1 MSTSVYIKKITL
13 IVFWVILVFSIGLGI
28 GSFLNDTKDLKKEP
42 KTKIINNE
50 RSTPLNS
57 KHILSGKP
65 RQAVKAESENY
76 KVVQTPL
83 LGVLEPEIK
92 TKKSTNIPNWVN
104 NSVRV
109 LKRPGF
115 AYIAIVI
122 DDMGVNRKRS
132 DEGMNLEAPLTLS
145 FLSYAPNLIE
155 QTKIAS
161 SNGHELL
168 VHLPMEPQGDE
179 NPGPGALLV
188 EMTLSELNGRLELAL
203 KKFPNFVG
211 VNNHM
216 GSRFTSD
223 VTLMNFLLSHLKD
236 NGYLFLDSVT
246 TSNSVALK
254 VGEAIGTAV
263 VARDVFLDDIDDEEE
278 VRLRL
283 AQAELIARQTGTAI
297 AIGHPRKATLRV
309 LREWMRD
316 LEEKKIQLVPL
327 SALAQMRLG
336 QSN

>member
-1 MSTSVYIKKITL
+1 LATLVYIKKITL
-13 IVFWVILVFSIGLGI
+13 IFFWVILVFSIGLGI
-28 GSFLNDTKDLKKEP
+28 GSLLYDPQDVKKEP
-42 KTKIINNE
+42 KIKIIDSN
-50 RSTPLNS
+50 RATPPNS
-57 KHILSGKP
+57 KDILSGNP
-65 RQAVKAESENY
+65 RKAVKEKSNKY
-76 KVVQTPL
+76 KVAQPPL

-92 TKKSTNIPNWVN
+92 PNKLPNWVN
-104 NSVRV
+104 NSVDV

-115 AYIAIVI
+115 AYIAIVL
-122 DDMGVNRKRS
+122 DDMGINKKRS

-161 SNGHELL
+161 SMGHELL

-188 EMTLSELNGRLELAL
+188 KMTLSELNRRLEQAL
-203 KKFPNFVG
+203 EKFPNFVG

-236 NGYLFLDSVT
+236 RGYLFLDSLT

-254 VGEAIGTAV
+254 VGEALGTAV
-263 VARDVFLDDIDDEEE
+263 VTRDVFLDDIDDEAE
-278 VRLRL
+278 VRIRL
-283 AQAELIARQTGTAI
+283 AQAELIAQQTGTAI

-309 LREWMRD
+309 LREWMRN

-327 SALAQMRLG
+327 SALAQIRLN
-336 QSN
+336 QPN